1 MNKKHIFTCRLTSKS
16 KSITSACNSIQ
27 VFVFCNG
34 CPVTTGPFGV
44 WKREAHV
51 RVLRCVTVFDK
62 MAVESEL
69 CKLRSWNVVI
79 LDV

>member
-1 MNKKHIFTCRLTSKS
+1 M
-16 KSITSACNSIQ
+16 
-27 VFVFCNG
+27 
-34 CPVTTGPFGV
+34 TTGPFGV

-69 CKLRSWNVVI
+69 CKLRSWTVVI
-79 LDV
+79 LEV